1 MEIYD
6 QGIYSRLF
14 KYSEGSQC
22 LLVVGLCFSIAAGL
36 VYPAFT
42 IFFAKMLKTLFDFKA
57 DPVQARL
64 DANYYALIFTYI
76 AIIGCFVNIV
86 NSSIFSIVGDK
97 ITRKV
102 RI

>member
-6 QGIYSRLF
+6 EGIYKRLF
-14 KYSEGSQC
+14 RYSEGSQC
-22 LLVVGLCFSIAAGL
+22 LLIVGLCFSLAAGL
-36 VYPAFT
+36 VYPTFT
-42 IFFAKMLKTLFDFKA
+42 IFFAKMLKTLFDFK
-57 DPVQARL
+57 DNPVQARE

-76 AIIGCFVNIV
+76 SIIGFFVNFV

-97 ITRKV
+97 ITKRV